1 MVNKNR
7 LVKLTQKLIK
17 INSENPGVGEKQIA
31 SFVASFTRS
40 LGLVTKTYEFVK
52 DRPNVLAILEG
63 SSKNKKSIL
72 LSPHLDTVPAG
83 LNWKTDPF
91 SGKII
96 KGRIFGRG
104 ATDCKGNLA
113 VALEMLNSLVED
125 KIRLKNDIIFLAS
138 ADEEKGSKFG
148 LVPLLEKNIV
158 KANFAVILDSDDFGI
173 VIAQKG
179 LIHFK
184 VKIFGKKAHGAYPN
198 KGINAIELAAVIIQD
213 LKKYKFKFKK
223 HTLLRSPT
231 INIGTIKG
239 GDKVNIVS
247 DWCEFEA
254 DLRFL
259 PGMDHEDIL
268 NIVKRIIRKH
278 TNKFSLEINDIQKPY
293 EIKKTHIL
301 AKNLLKNTRLFKKH
315 AGFCG
320 SEGATVITFFQN
332 KKIPAVSTGFGISGM
347 AHSTNECINLE
358 DLFLG
363 AKTLERFVKDFD
375 KIVPVSK

>member
-17 INSENPGVGEKQIA
+17 INSENPGIGEKQIA

-40 LGLVTKTYEFVK
+40 LGLATKTYEFVK

-72 LSPHLDTVPAG
+72 FSPHLDTVPAG
-83 LNWKTDPF
+83 SNWKADPF

-96 KGRIFGRG
+96 KGFIFGRG

-113 VALEMLNSLVED
+113 VALEMLHSLVED
-125 KIRLKNDIIFLAS
+125 KIRLKNDIIFLAT

-148 LVPLLEKNIV
+148 LVPILEKNIV
-158 KANFAVILDSDDFGI
+158 KADFAVILDSDDFGI

-198 KGINAIELAAVIIQD
+198 KDINAIELAAAIIQD
-213 LKKYKFKFKK
+213 FKKYKFKFKK
-223 HTLLRSPT
+223 HALLRSPT
-231 INIGTIKG
+231 TNIGTIKG

-247 DWCEFEA
+247 DWCEFEV

-259 PGMDHEDIL
+259 PGMNHKNIL
-268 NIVKRIIRKH
+268 NIIKKIIKKH

-301 AKNLLKNTRLFKKH
+301 AKNLLKNARLFKKH
-315 AGFCG
+315 TGFCG
-320 SEGATVITFFQN
+320 SEGATVITFF
-332 KKIPAVSTGFGISGM
+332 
-347 AHSTNECINLE
+347 
-358 DLFLG
+358 
-363 AKTLERFVKDFD
+363 
-375 KIVPVSK
+375 